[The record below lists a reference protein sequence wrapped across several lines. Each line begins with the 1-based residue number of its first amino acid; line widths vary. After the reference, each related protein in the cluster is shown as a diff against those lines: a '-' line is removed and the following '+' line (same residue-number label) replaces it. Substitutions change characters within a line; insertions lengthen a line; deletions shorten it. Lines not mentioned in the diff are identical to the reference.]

1 MNQKSFESCAS
12 IICPLCNST
21 TTLITDQDT
30 RETICI
36 NCGSILTSDKL
47 QDLYEQQWHLPK
59 EDNKNPIVRNDDD
72 PNNKSCESFSNNL
85 AMHNNGLSTIIG
97 KTSKDA
103 TGQQM
108 DNQIKNLMNR
118 LRVWDSRSQVRNNK
132 DRNLFTALS
141 YLQRLKYE
149 LGLPDSVIE
158 KTAYLYRKMQET
170 DFVTNIAVKV
180 VLTVASYIACRE
192 LDIPRTLKEIAEI
205 SNIDEKRIS
214 KFYRDLILELDL
226 KVPQADPIRMIIKIA
241 NICKTSEKT
250 KRYALSLMNEIIKKN
265 LFSSKDPMGL
275 AGTIIYLAAKNN
287 GENIIQYKIAN
298 ASGVTVNTLRK
309 NLKFINECLKN

>member
-1 MNQKSFESCAS
+1 MNQKSFETYAP
-12 IICPLCNST
+12 IICPLCKSAT
-21 TTLITDQDT
+21 TTLITDQET
-30 RETICI
+30 RETICT
-36 NCGSILTSDKL
+36 NCGSILTNDKL
-47 QDLYEQQWHLPK
+47 QEMYEEQWHFPNK
-59 EDNKNPIVRNDDD
+59 DNNNSIVRNDNR
-72 PNNKSCESFSNNL
+72 NNKSYESFSSNL
-85 AMHNNGLSTIIG
+85 AMHKKGLSTIIG

-103 TGQQM
+103 TGQQI
-108 DNQIKNLMNR
+108 DNQMKNLMNR

-132 DRNLFTALS
+132 ERNLFTALS

-158 KTAYLYRKMQET
+158 KTAYLYRKMQEIE
-170 DFVTNIAVKV
+170 FVKNIPVKV
-180 VLTVASYIACRE
+180 VLIVACYIACRE

-214 KFYRDLILELDL
+214 KLYRDLILELDL

-250 KRYALSLMNEIIKKN
+250 KKYALRVMSEIIKKN

-275 AGTIIYLAAKNN
+275 AGAIVYLAAKKNS
-287 GENIIQYKIAN
+287 ENIIQYKIAN
-298 ASGVTVNTLRK
+298 AAGVTVVTLRK
-309 NLKFINECLKN
+309 NLKFISECLKN

>member
-1 MNQKSFESCAS
+1 MKQKSFESCAS
-12 IICPLCNST
+12 IICPLCSST

-30 RETICI
+30 RETICT

-47 QDLYEQQWHLPK
+47 QDLYEEQYTFPK
-59 EDNKNPIVRNDDD
+59 KDNKDSIVRNDDD
-72 PNNKSCESFSNNL
+72 LNNKSCESFSNNL
-85 AMHNNGLSTIIG
+85 AMHNNGLSTMIG

-103 TGQQM
+103 TGQQI
-108 DNQIKNLMNR
+108 DNQMKNLMNR

-132 DRNLFTALS
+132 ERNLFTALS

-158 KTAYLYRKMQET
+158 KTAYLYRKMQEI
-170 DFVTNIAVKV
+170 DFVTNITVKV
-180 VLTVASYIACRE
+180 VLTVACYIACRE
-192 LDIPRTLKEIAEI
+192 LDIPRTLKEIAEK

-226 KVPQADPIRMIIKIA
+226 KVPKADPIRMIIKIA

-298 ASGVTVNTLRK
+298 ASGVTVVTLRK